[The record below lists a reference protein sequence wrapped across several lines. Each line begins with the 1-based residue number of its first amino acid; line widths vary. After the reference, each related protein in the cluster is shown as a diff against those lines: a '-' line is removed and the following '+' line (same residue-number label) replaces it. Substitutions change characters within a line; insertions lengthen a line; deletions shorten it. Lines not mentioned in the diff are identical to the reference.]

1 MATIATLDLTVVKPD
16 GRPRTVQMQTD
27 AAEKIRL
34 VQLPLGARCKL
45 IIGPAKDSSGALLS
59 ARISYGL
66 GAASTYTNNA
76 SGTALADGAIR
87 GDLAPGDS
95 AEILLPRVGS
105 DRPVELAL
113 WSDSTSAYC
122 DLVLHASE

>member
-1 MATIATLDLTVVKPD
+1 MATIAALNLTVVKPD

-34 VQLPLGARCKL
+34 VQLPLDARCKL
-45 IIGPAKDSSGALLS
+45 VIGPAKDSSGDLLS

-76 SGTALADGAIR
+76 DGTALADGAIR

-95 AEILLPRVGS
+95 AELLLPKVRD

-122 DLVLHASE
+122 DVVLHSAE

>member
-1 MATIATLDLTVVKPD
+1 MATIATLDLSTVKPD

-34 VQLPLGARCKL
+34 VLLPADARCKL
-45 IIGPAKDSSGALLS
+45 MIGPAKSSTGGLLS
-59 ARISYGL
+59 ARLSWAL
-66 GAASTYTNNA
+66 GASGTYTNNA
-76 SGTALADGAIR
+76 DGTALADGAIR
-87 GDLAPGDS
+87 SDLVSGWS
-95 AEILLPRVGS
+95 AEVLLPRVRD

-122 DLVLHASE
+122 DLILHAAE

>member
-1 MATIATLDLTVVKPD
+1 MAAIATLNLTVTKPD

-34 VQLPLGARCKL
+34 VQLPLDARCRL
-45 IIGPAKDSSGALLS
+45 VVGPVKDSSGDLLD
-59 ARISYGL
+59 ARVSYAL

-87 GDLAPGDS
+87 GDLSPGDS
-95 AEILLPRVGS
+95 VEIVLPVVRE

-113 WSDSTSAYC
+113 WSDSTSAFC
-122 DLVLHASE
+122 DLILHAG